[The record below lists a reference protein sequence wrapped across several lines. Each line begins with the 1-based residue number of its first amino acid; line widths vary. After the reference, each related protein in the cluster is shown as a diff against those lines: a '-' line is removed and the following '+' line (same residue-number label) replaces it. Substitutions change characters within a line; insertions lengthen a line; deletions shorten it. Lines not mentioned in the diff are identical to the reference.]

1 MVFLMILPKH
11 SEETTSLGN
20 VRSPSLTLP
29 ITLRVRDLSI
39 FPNYLVLFFKELVH
53 AIGWYI
59 VSKDEDQSLD
69 FLVDAL
75 LFLIP
80 LPPSRPLNKL
90 WAVCHGRNH
99 SKILWGHLLW
109 LHRLYIAQMKAGG
122 VNCIEYNGIAIP
134 EVGQCPIC
142 TVRYDSKYMDQL

>member
-1 MVFLMILPKH
+1 MILPKH

-90 WAVCHGRNH
+90 
-99 SKILWGHLLW
+99 
-109 LHRLYIAQMKAGG
+109 
-122 VNCIEYNGIAIP
+122 
-134 EVGQCPIC
+134 
-142 TVRYDSKYMDQL
+142 